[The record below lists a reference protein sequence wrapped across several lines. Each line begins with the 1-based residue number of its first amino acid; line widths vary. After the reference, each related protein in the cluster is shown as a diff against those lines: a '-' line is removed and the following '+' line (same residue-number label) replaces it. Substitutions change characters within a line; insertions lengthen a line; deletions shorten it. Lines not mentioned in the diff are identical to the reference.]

1 MTKSDIF
8 IDKLRERL
16 SIVDIIGKK
25 VNWDYKKTNV
35 RSGTY
40 WACCPFHNEKTASF
54 KVDENKGLFYCFGCH
69 EKGDTITFVMKN
81 ENLDFL
87 KSIEKLAGE
96 VGLILPS
103 YFGKSSQIKRSKSY
117 NSILDVNEIA
127 SLYFAD
133 CLKNSPSN
141 SANLFLKNRISS
153 PEIINNFILGY
164 APNNTKGLFNFLIKK
179 GYSEDLII
187 RSGLCNKN
195 EKGEIYD
202 RFRDRIIFPIH
213 NSTYE
218 IVGFGG
224 RALSASAN
232 AKYLNSPETEVFQKG
247 KLLFNENNCKKNLN
261 GKDVIIVEGYM
272 DVIALNKVGIKNCVA
287 PLGTAVTLE
296 QLNRIWRISKSP
308 IFAFDGDISGLKALE
323 RLTYL
328 VLPHISSEKT
338 ITACI
343 LPQNLDPDDLIS
355 KFGKDSIKKILQK
368 PIPLLKILWD
378 NVTREVDITTPE
390 KRVQLENKLNF
401 IVNQI
406 NERSLRF
413 HYSEA
418 LKRLKLKLFHYNERK
433 NIKYPNKNDFKF
445 NNKIVSKS
453 SKENSFPSLNTRNSL
468 IANAIEPNLV
478 ESHLQ
483 ETAIVLLLINH
494 PSLLDRFRTKLNE
507 INFINEDIEI
517 IFKNL
522 VELLSSN
529 LTKSDE
535 MVEKLNKKLGK
546 DIYNKLYSTGPIR
559 IHPLL
564 NKVISIEEAESGLNE
579 ILNKK
584 IARQYIEQ
592 ELIEA
597 KENIHKNDDESF
609 TWRISQANKFF
620 NEAMSGKNYKVTDK
634 QNELIDDL
642 KAINDLIKN
651 KIWIKKNY

>member
-8 IDKLRERL
+8 IDKLREKL

-54 KVDENKGLFYCFGCH
+54 KVDANKGLYYCFGCH

-96 VGLILPS
+96 VGLTLPTT
-103 YFGKSSQIKRSKSY
+103 FGKSSQKVRSKSF
-117 NSILDVNEIA
+117 NSILDVNKLA
-127 SLYFAD
+127 SLYFTD
-133 CLKNSPSN
+133 CLKNTPSN
-141 SANLFLKNRISS
+141 SATLFLKNRISS
-153 PEIINNFILGY
+153 SEMSDIFKLGY
-164 APNNTKGLFNFLIKK
+164 APNKNKGLFNFLSNK
-179 GYSEDLII
+179 GYEKDLII
-187 RSGLCNKN
+187 KSGLCNKN
-195 EKGEIYD
+195 DKGEFYD

-224 RALSASAN
+224 RALSSSAN

-261 GKDVIIVEGYM
+261 GNDVIIVEGYM

-287 PLGTAVTLE
+287 PLGTAVTLD
-296 QLNRIWRISKSP
+296 QVNRIWRISKSP

-328 VLPHISSEKT
+328 VLPYISSEKT
-338 ITACI
+338 IKACI
-343 LPQNLDPDDLIS
+343 LPQNHDPDDLIS
-355 KFGKDSIKKILQK
+355 KFGKDSIKKLLQK
-368 PIPLLKILWD
+368 PVPLLKILWD
-378 NVTREVDITTPE
+378 NVTREVEINTPE
-390 KRVQLENKLNF
+390 KRVQLESKLNF

-418 LKRLKLKLFHYNERK
+418 LKRLKLELFSYNQKK
-433 NIKYPNKNDFKF
+433 NTKYLNKNEFKF
-445 NNKIVSKS
+445 NYKDEPNNPKQ
-453 SKENSFPSLNTRNSL
+453 NSLPSLNTRNSL
-468 IANAIEPNLV
+468 IANANEPNLI
-478 ESHLQ
+478 ESHFQ

-494 PSLLDRFRTKLNE
+494 PSLLDKFLTKLNE

-522 VELLSSN
+522 VELITSN
-529 LTKSDE
+529 LIRSDE
-535 MVEKLNKKLGK
+535 MVEKLNNKLGK
-546 DIYNKLYSTGPIR
+546 DIYNKLYSTGPLK

-584 IARQYIEQ
+584 IARQFIEQ

-597 KENIHKNDDESF
+597 KENIHKDDDESF

-620 NEAMSGKNYKVTDK
+620 NEAISGKNYKKTDD
-634 QNELIDDL
+634 QNELVDDL
-642 KAINDLIKN
+642 KAINDLIKD

>member
-8 IDKLRERL
+8 IDKLREKL

-54 KVDENKGLFYCFGCH
+54 KVDENKGLYYCFGCH

-96 VGLILPS
+96 VGLTLPTT
-103 YFGKSSQIKRSKSY
+103 FGKSSQKIRSKSF
-117 NSILDVNEIA
+117 NSILDVNKLA
-127 SLYFAD
+127 SLYFTD
-133 CLKNSPSN
+133 CLKNTPSN
-141 SANLFLKNRISS
+141 SATLFLKNRISS
-153 PEIINNFILGY
+153 SEMSDIFRLGY
-164 APNNTKGLFNFLIKK
+164 APNKNKGLFNFLSNK
-179 GYSEDLII
+179 GYEKDFII
-187 RSGLCNKN
+187 KSGLCNKN
-195 EKGEIYD
+195 DKGEFYD

-213 NSTYE
+213 NSNYE

-224 RALSASAN
+224 RALSSSAN

-261 GKDVIIVEGYM
+261 GNDVIIVEGYM

-287 PLGTAVTLE
+287 PLGTAVTLD
-296 QLNRIWRISKSP
+296 QVNRIWRISKSP

-338 ITACI
+338 IKACI
-343 LPQNLDPDDLIS
+343 LPQNQDPDDLIS
-355 KFGKDSIKKILQK
+355 KFGKDSIKKLLQK
-368 PIPLLKILWD
+368 PVPLLKILWD
-378 NVTREVDITTPE
+378 NVTREVEINTPE
-390 KRVQLENKLNF
+390 KRVQLESKLNF

-418 LKRLKLKLFHYNERK
+418 LKRLKLELFSYNQKK
-433 NIKYPNKNDFKF
+433 NTKYLNKNEFKF
-445 NNKIVSKS
+445 NYKDESNNPKQ
-453 SKENSFPSLNTRNSL
+453 NSLPSLNTRNSL
-468 IANAIEPNLV
+468 IANANEPNLI
-478 ESHLQ
+478 ESHFQ

-494 PSLLDRFRTKLNE
+494 PSLLDKFLTKLNE

-522 VELLSSN
+522 VELITSN
-529 LTKSDE
+529 LIRSDE

-546 DIYNKLYSTGPIR
+546 DIYNKLYSTGPLK

-584 IARQYIEQ
+584 IARQFIEQ

-597 KENIHKNDDESF
+597 KENIHKDDDESF

-620 NEAMSGKNYKVTDK
+620 NEAISGKNYRKPDE
-634 QNELIDDL
+634 QNELVEDL
-642 KAINDLIKN
+642 KAINDLIKD